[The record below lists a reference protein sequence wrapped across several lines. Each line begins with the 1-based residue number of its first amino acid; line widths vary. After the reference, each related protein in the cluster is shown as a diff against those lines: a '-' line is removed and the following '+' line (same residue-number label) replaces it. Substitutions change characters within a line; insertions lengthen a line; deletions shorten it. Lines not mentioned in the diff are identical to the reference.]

1 MGGDAMATASAGVLA
16 ARLDRLP
23 MTRPLWGLVTLISLG
38 GAFEFYDLF
47 LTAYIAPGLVKAGY
61 FRPESLGP
69 FSVLA
74 PYGVAG
80 VCTFVFAMFAGLF
93 VGAIFLGHFAD
104 RYGRRTVFTFSL
116 IWYSIT
122 TAIMAFQTSGFA
134 VDLWRFTAGV
144 GIGIELV
151 TIDTYVSELVPRS
164 HRGRAYAYNQF
175 FQFLAVPL
183 VAFLAWLLV
192 PNTPL
197 GLDGWRWVVLIG
209 SAGAVFIWFIR
220 LSLPE
225 SPRWLARHER
235 LADAERVVDG
245 IERRVASQAGAKLPP
260 PGPPQRD
267 EAGEG
272 SFAEI
277 WQPPYDRRAII
288 LSVFNFFQTFGYY
301 GFAAWVPTLLIAK
314 GIKVTT
320 SLEYAFIIAIANP
333 IGPVLCTLFADRI
346 ERKWQVC
353 LGAIGIG
360 VFGMMFANA
369 TLPAALIAL
378 GVLVTLCNNLLSYS
392 FHSYQSELF
401 PTRIRARAVGFV
413 YSWSRLSAAL
423 SGLVVAY
430 LLGLGGVIAVFSFI
444 ALAMLIVVV
453 SIGGFG
459 PRTRGLA
466 LEAIAH

>member
-1 MGGDAMATASAGVLA
+1 MATATAAELA

-23 MTRPLWGLVTLISLG
+23 MTRHVWVLVTLISLG

-47 LTAYIAPGLVKAGY
+47 LTAYIAPGLLKAGY
-61 FRPESLGP
+61 FTPESLGP
-69 FSVLA
+69 FAVLA

-80 VCTFVFAMFAGLF
+80 IGTFVFAMFAGLF

-104 RYGRRTVFTFSL
+104 RYGRRTVFPFSL

-134 VDLWRFTAGV
+134 VDLWRFVAGV

-175 FQFLAVPL
+175 LQFLAVPL

-209 SAGAVFIWFIR
+209 SAGAIFIWFIR

-225 SPRWLARHER
+225 SPRWLALHGRMTE
-235 LADAERVVDG
+235 AERVVAG
-245 IERRVASQAGAKLPP
+245 IESRVTMESGGRLTP

-272 SFAEI
+272 TFAEI
-277 WQPPYDRRAII
+277 WRPPYDRRAI
-288 LSVFNFFQTFGYY
+288 LMSVFNFFQTFGYY

-320 SLEYAFIIAIANP
+320 SLEYSFIIAIANP
-333 IGPVLCTLFADRI
+333 VGPLLGTLIADRI
-346 ERKWQVC
+346 ERKWQIC
-353 LGAIGIG
+353 LGAVGIG
-360 VFGMMFANA
+360 VFGMLFANA
-369 TLPAALIAL
+369 ELPAALILL
-378 GVLVTLCNNLLSYS
+378 GVLVTLCNNLMSFS

-401 PTRIRARAVGFV
+401 PTRIRSRAIGFV

-423 SGLVVAY
+423 SGLVVAF
-430 LLGLGGVIAVFSFI
+430 LLNLGGVNAVFAFI
-444 ALAMLIVVV
+444 AFAMAVVV
-453 SIGGFG
+453 ATIGGFG